1 MTKGKKSK
9 VSIAKGIAKE
19 ASESIKRSVTAAKL
33 PKVNGIVRVRA
44 VPGTKVLVHNKVYE
58 LHPDHAAKMINRGVA
73 QLV

>member
-9 VSIAKGIAKE
+9 VSIAEE
-19 ASESIKRSVTAAKL
+19 ASKTIKQHVTASKL
-33 PKVNGIVRVRA
+33 PKVKGIVRVRA
-44 VPGTKVLVHNKVYE
+44 VPGTNVLVQNKVYE